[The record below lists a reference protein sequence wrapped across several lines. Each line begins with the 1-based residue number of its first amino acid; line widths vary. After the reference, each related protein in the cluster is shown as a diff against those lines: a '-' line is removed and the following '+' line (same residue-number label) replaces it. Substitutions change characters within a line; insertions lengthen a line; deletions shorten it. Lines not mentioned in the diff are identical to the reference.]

1 MATDETLNEILE
13 DETLDEI
20 LDGTGG
26 DNFAKLN
33 SKELKR
39 LNEETELALKSVPDD
54 VVIRQEGIGNRP
66 KLEKVPKFNQAP
78 TEWVKQGIGTN
89 SWLVLGRDRP
99 QSPGSGYGGI
109 GATQCGA
116 IDLCVGRVG
125 DWKTITQTGG
135 LRPRGTGPR
144 RPRTKREL
152 VADNDFLRDAA
163 RIYISER
170 TDVDDY
176 FGITPGKAGGLNGL
190 SAIAVKADSVR
201 IIGREGIKLV
211 TRTDEK
217 NSKGANMDAVMGID
231 IIAGNDS
238 SDLQPMVKGENLRD
252 FLRYVVED
260 IQNITSMIHSISLS
274 QAALEKIL
282 AAHTHTVI
290 SPVGVPIG
298 QAAFSPEL
306 AIATGLSQVK
316 RLTYDVPAQIK
327 KVFENVLAE
336 IEFLKPVGAKYICSK
351 SNHVN

>member
-1 MATDETLNEILE
+1 MAT

-26 DNFAKLN
+26 GNFAKLN

-39 LNEETELALKSVPDD
+39 LNEETEIALKSVPED
-54 VVIRQEGIGNRP
+54 VIIRQEGIGNRP
-66 KLEKVPKFNQAP
+66 KLEKVPKFNRAP

-89 SWLVLGRDRP
+89 SWIVLGRDRP
-99 QSPGSGYGGI
+99 QSPASGYGGI

-125 DWKTITQTGG
+125 DWKTITNLKRGG
-135 LRPRGTGPR
+135 EGSRG
-144 RPRTKREL
+144 PRTKREL

-176 FGITPGKAGGLNGL
+176 FGIAPGKAGGLNGL

-252 FLRYVVED
+252 LLRYMVED

-274 QAALEKIL
+274 QAALETIL
-282 AAHTHTVI
+282 ASHSHTVI
-290 SPVGVPIG
+290 SPIGLPIG
-298 QAAFSPEL
+298 QAAPSPEL

-316 RLTYDVPAQIK
+316 RLTFDVPAQIK
-327 KVFENVLAE
+327 KVFENVLLE
-336 IEFLKPVGAKYICSK
+336 IEFLKPVGTKYICSK